1 MLLSVLQLSLGICNV
16 WPKRMNLKAFISL
29 YILMLLAT
37 MPVTL
42 LSCIPYG
49 LFGIPM
55 AICIYG
61 LATCRDGAAQNVCMG
76 MIGFILTIM
85 VDNLLTNFLHLLI
98 PLSFMERQYVSFN
111 VNLIYTLL
119 FYLMTLFFGR
129 LLKKLLLSGKSVL
142 RFPQTWYLID
152 AGLLLLITIYLFDN
166 LIPEYFTSRDP
177 ERNAVPL
184 HWFFFA
190 NHRFAFG
197 IH

>member
-1 MLLSVLQLSLGICNV
+1 
-16 WPKRMNLKAFISL
+16 
-29 YILMLLAT
+29 

-61 LATCRDGAAQNVCMG
+61 LATCRDSAAQNVCMG
-76 MIGFILTIM
+76 MIGFILTI
-85 VDNLLTNFLHLLI
+85 VVNNLLTNFLYLLI
-98 PLSFMERQYVSFN
+98 PLSFMERRYVSFGIG
-111 VNLIYTLL
+111 LIHTLL
-119 FYLMTLFFGR
+119 FYLMTLFCGR

-166 LIPEYFTSRDP
+166 LILGKNGSVGKMIYNNVLHISGYLLVMLFFISGDALFLSGKNADRGKTESHPGFTG
-177 ERNAVPL
+177 L
-184 HWFFFA
+184 HTQSGS
-190 NHRFAFG
+190 HV
-197 IH
+197 